1 MLSHEDKQ
9 KIKDY
14 FAKQPNIEVVYLFGS
29 QSDGKANSLSD
40 IDLAVLFSESTTPDK
55 RFDQKLTIMGEL
67 GSILKTNDIDLVD
80 LNSAKIAL
88 RFSAIENRDI
98 IFLKN
103 NSARVLFEADTMSRY
118 QDYKYYISENTKNS
132 LASISVMDI

>member
-1 MLSHEDKQ
+1 MLSLGDKQ

-40 IDLAVLFSESTTPDK
+40 IDLAVLFSESTTPNK

-98 IFLKN
+98 VFLRN